1 MAARPTV
8 TVTFLFTD
16 IEESTRRW
24 EEQPEEMRMA
34 LTAHDAVLR
43 ETIEANGGRLFKH
56 TGDGV
61 IAAFATAQAA
71 IEAAIT
77 AQRRLELPVRM
88 GICTGEVE
96 LRGDDYFGPALNRA
110 ARTMAAGHGGQVLA
124 ATSTAAIV
132 EGIDLV
138 DLGLYRLRDLSQPQR
153 LYQVRAQGL
162 REQFPPLKTLD
173 AAPGNLPAQATS
185 FLGRDEDLAK
195 VAALVRTT
203 RLVTLTGVG
212 GVGKT
217 RLALQLA
224 ADISPEYPDGAWLV
238 ELAAVGDPAAT
249 AHVIA
254 GVLGVAQQPG
264 KTIEQSVVASLS
276 GRHLLLVLDNC
287 EHLIDAAA
295 ELAGEILAQCP
306 RVTVLA
312 TSREAL
318 MIEGEQIWPVPSLGF
333 RQGITSPAVQLFVDR
348 ARAVMPGFAL
358 DADADTVVE
367 ICRRLDGIP
376 LAIELAAARVR
387 TMTPPQ
393 IRDRL
398 DERFRLLTGGSRRA
412 LERHQ
417 TLRHAVQWS
426 FDLLSP
432 AERAVLARC
441 SVFAGGFSLEA
452 AESVGAGGNVA
463 HDDIL
468 DLLDS
473 LARKSLIMAERS
485 GETMRYGLLETI
497 RQFGEE
503 HLSAIGES
511 DAARLR
517 HAQFFAQ
524 DSEIHFRIWRSP
536 QTAVAHR
543 WVEREM
549 DNLRAAFRWAMD
561 HEEVD
566 LAARLNIGDMGRY
579 VLREEAAGW
588 AAETIDAARR
598 VRHPRLTVLLTWAAS
613 CAWGLGR
620 LEDAKRYGE
629 EAISLAGHPDFEHYP
644 WAYGDLAFV
653 AGYEGDLERAL
664 TLVQEGAALDAD
676 REDRMC
682 LAHVPYFMAISGR
695 RQEAMAATDDIVATV
710 EEAGLPIAILTAH
723 YGKGQAFAH
732 ADPPTALAAFERVVA
747 IARDSGNRMFETAAI
762 PEIAILQ
769 ARSGDTVGALRSF
782 RQMLDA
788 WHGAAELLLISHGIG
803 QLVVLFERLG
813 RHAAAAVLHGAI
825 VRMYPSNPFVQELPD
840 TMRRVRKALGDA
852 RFEEA
857 RRRGAALAVHETV
870 DYAQGQIRQALPE
883 SDRAGH

>member
-1 MAARPTV
+1 
-8 TVTFLFTD
+8 
-16 IEESTRRW
+16 
-24 EEQPEEMRMA
+24 
-34 LTAHDAVLR
+34 
-43 ETIEANGGRLFKH
+43 
-56 TGDGV
+56 
-61 IAAFATAQAA
+61 
-71 IEAAIT
+71 
-77 AQRRLELPVRM
+77 
-88 GICTGEVE
+88 
-96 LRGDDYFGPALNRA
+96 
-110 ARTMAAGHGGQVLA
+110 
-124 ATSTAAIV
+124 
-132 EGIDLV
+132 
-138 DLGLYRLRDLSQPQR
+138 
-153 LYQVRAQGL
+153 
-162 REQFPPLKTLD
+162 
-173 AAPGNLPAQATS
+173 
-185 FLGRDEDLAK
+185 
-195 VAALVRTT
+195 
-203 RLVTLTGVG
+203 
-212 GVGKT
+212 
-217 RLALQLA
+217 
-224 ADISPEYPDGAWLV
+224 
-238 ELAAVGDPAAT
+238 
-249 AHVIA
+249 
-254 GVLGVAQQPG
+254 
-264 KTIEQSVVASLS
+264 
-276 GRHLLLVLDNC
+276 
-287 EHLIDAAA
+287 
-295 ELAGEILAQCP
+295 
-306 RVTVLA
+306 
-312 TSREAL
+312 
-318 MIEGEQIWPVPSLGF
+318 
-333 RQGITSPAVQLFVDR
+333 
-348 ARAVMPGFAL
+348 
-358 DADADTVVE
+358 
-367 ICRRLDGIP
+367 
-376 LAIELAAARVR
+376 VR
-387 TMTPPQ
+387 TMTPAQ

-452 AESVGAGGNVA
+452 AESVGAGGEVA

-485 GETMRYGLLETI
+485 GEAMRYGLLETI

-629 EAISLAGHPDFEHYP
+629 EAISLAGHADFEPYP

-664 TLVQEGAALDAD
+664 TLVQEGAALHAD

-723 YGKGQAFAH
+723 YGKGHAFAD

-769 ARSGDTVGALRSF
+769 ARSGDTVAALHSF

-813 RHAAAAVLHGAI
+813 RYAAAAVLHGAI

-840 TMRRVRKALGDA
+840 TMRRVRKALGGA

-857 RRRGAALAVHETV
+857 QRRGAAMAVHETV
-870 DYAQGQIRQALPE
+870 DYAQGQIRQALAE
-883 SDRAGH
+883 SDRAGR